1 LHLIHERE
9 VSMKQYLDL
18 LENTIKTGVLK
29 QDRTGTGTLSI
40 FGYQTRYNLQ
50 EGFPLITT
58 KKLHLKSI
66 IHELLWFL
74 SGETNI
80 AYLQENGVKIW
91 NEWANEAGEV
101 GKIYG
106 YQWRCWETVQ
116 REHSGHIRFASLDQ
130 IKILIDN
137 LKKNPH
143 SRRHIINAWNV
154 GQLDEMSLPP
164 CHLLSQF
171 YVDDKNR
178 LSLQLYQR
186 SCDLFLGCPFN
197 IASYSLL
204 LMMIAQVCDLEPYEF
219 IHTIG
224 DAHLYL
230 NHVEQAKTQL
240 SRKPKK
246 LPTMKLNPKIKNID
260 DFSIDDF
267 TLEGYEAH
275 PHIKGKVSV

>member
-1 LHLIHERE
+1 
-9 VSMKQYLDL
+9 MKQYLDL

-40 FGYQTRYNLQ
+40 FGYQARYNLQ
-50 EGFPLITT
+50 EGFPLVTT
-58 KKLHLKSI
+58 KKLHVNSI

-74 SGETNI
+74 SGKTNI

-240 SRKPKK
+240 TRKPKK

-260 DFSIDDF
+260 DFTIDDF
-267 TLEGYEAH
+267 TLEGYVAH

>member
-1 LHLIHERE
+1 
-9 VSMKQYLDL
+9 MKQYLDL

-66 IHELLWFL
+66 VHELLWFL

-240 SRKPKK
+240 TRKPKK

-260 DFSIDDF
+260 DFTIDDF
-267 TLEGYEAH
+267 TLEGYVAH